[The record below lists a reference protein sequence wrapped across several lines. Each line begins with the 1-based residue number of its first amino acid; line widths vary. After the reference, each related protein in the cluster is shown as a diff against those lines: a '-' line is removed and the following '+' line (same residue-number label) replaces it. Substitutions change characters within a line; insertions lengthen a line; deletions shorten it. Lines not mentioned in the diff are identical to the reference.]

1 MRRTCCKG
9 MMPHECAHQ
18 SSSSD
23 GDTDEWSTPW
33 MKVAREAVEVGPE
46 GVGDDKGRALY
57 EGEGRLCE

>member
-1 MRRTCCKG
+1 
-9 MMPHECAHQ
+9 MPHECAHQ

-23 GDTDEWSTPW
+23 GETDEWSTPL

-57 EGEGRLCE
+57 EGEGRVCE